1 MIENIVFVSTLAL
14 TSVLVCAT
22 VDQPNIVMV
31 VLDDVG
37 WADLSYN
44 VGGGGSEGSIPTPN
58 IDALAGAGVRLRSH
72 YVHPSCTPSRAA
84 LMTGRYAHN
93 TGLSFAMFPGSVA
106 GLPPDMATL
115 PQLLREAGY
124 AAHMVGKWHLG
135 HAQWAQTPVGRG
147 FQSHV
152 GSLMWDLE
160 SYTKQIWRG
169 PLQSLGRDWG
179 RYHENRSY
187 EHFLEPRHATLA
199 LTDEAATRMTRH
211 RAEAGHQPLFL
222 YVSYTAAHS
231 PLQPEPEWEAECG
244 HIPHLWRRQF
254 CGMVVGLDRAL
265 ATLADTAR
273 AQLGDNTVLVVTSDN
288 GGSTWFGGLN
298 APLRSGKLTPFEG
311 GVRVPAFVVDFSGRY
326 SRPGDLGHLV
336 HISDWLPTFLSWAG
350 ASHLAAD
357 KDLDGLDQSEALKS
371 GKLVRRDVVLEM
383 VTKNDSHDGSE
394 SVAYRNG
401 RFKIVQ
407 GTFRDPHWY
416 SEPDSDKVAT
426 SDDSW
431 LPRILEVIVRIAEW
445 MFGNGPTDL
454 QPHGLLLNVVLFN
467 QYIKRQAGVKTW
479 LFDLENDPNETTDLA
494 PSKPHH
500 KILRSMFLALQDIKH
515 GRKVRAHDYWLTNPN
530 WDAPDWEGFLDGDC
544 SAEDSRWR
552 GDVCKFAFPWL
563 EDDVDL
569 FDNEALGL
577 TNPLDNAHKTLM
589 LYGLIVLVLT
599 LLLVISVTCCLCKIL
614 FPSRKAN
621 EKSKKA

>member
-1 MIENIVFVSTLAL
+1 MMIEKIVFVSTLAL
-14 TSVLVCAT
+14 TSVLVCAS

-44 VGGGGSEGSIPTPN
+44 VGGEGTIPTPN

-152 GSLMWDLE
+152 GSFMWDLE

-169 PLQSLGRDWG
+169 PGESLGRDWG

-244 HIPHLWRRQF
+244 HVPHLWRRQF

-273 AQLGDNTVLVVTSDN
+273 AQLGDNTVLVVTPDN

-298 APLRSGKLTPFEG
+298 APLRAGKLTPFEG
-311 GVRVPAFVVDFSGRY
+311 GVRVPAFMVDFSGRY
-326 SRPGDLGHLV
+326 SRPGELGRIF

-350 ASHLAAD
+350 AAHLAANLG
-357 KDLDGLDQSEALKS
+357 LDGVDQSAALRA
-371 GKLVRRDVVLEM
+371 GELVRRDVVLEM
-383 VTKNDSHDGSE
+383 FTSSDSHDGSE
-394 SVAYRNG
+394 SVAFRSG
-401 RFKIVQ
+401 RFKIIQ
-407 GTFRDPHWY
+407 GNFRDPHWY
-416 SEPDSDKVAT
+416 SEPDSDRVQTTDT
-426 SDDSW
+426 SW
-431 LPRILEVIVRIAEW
+431 MPRLLELVVRAAERV
-445 MFGNGPTDL
+445 FGPGPTDL
-454 QPHGLLLNVVLFN
+454 LPHALLLNMQL
-467 QYIKRQAGVKTW
+467 QQRYIDQQAGVRTW
-479 LFDLENDPNETTDLA
+479 LFDLEDDPNETTDLA
-494 PSKPHH
+494 PSKAHH
-500 KILRSMFLALQDIKH
+500 KVLRGMFLALQEIKH
-515 GRKVRAHDYWLTNPN
+515 RRLARPHQYWF
-530 WDAPDWEGFLDGDC
+530 ASPDWAEVGFEAGDC
-544 SAEDSRWR
+544 SALEAGPWDRC
-552 GDVCKFAFPWL
+552 VFARPWL
-563 EDDVDL
+563 QDEADL
-569 FDNEALGL
+569 FDKEALGL
-577 TNPLDNAHKTLM
+577 VNVLSLGKRDFKIYCALVTAPIAVIFILILFKTLK
-589 LYGLIVLVLT
+589 
-599 LLLVISVTCCLCKIL
+599 SVCR
-614 FPSRKAN
+614 SRQ
-621 EKSKKA
+621 SVKKNKEE

>member
-1 MIENIVFVSTLAL
+1 M
-14 TSVLVCAT
+14 
-22 VDQPNIVMV
+22 
-31 VLDDVG
+31 
-37 WADLSYN
+37 
-44 VGGGGSEGSIPTPN
+44 
-58 IDALAGAGVRLRSH
+58 RLRSH
-72 YVHPSCTPSRAA
+72 YVHPTCTPSRAA

-160 SYTKQIWRG
+160 SYTKQVWRG

-326 SRPGDLGHLV
+326 SRPGDLQHLV

>member
-1 MIENIVFVSTLAL
+1 MIKKIVFISTLAL

-44 VGGGGSEGSIPTPN
+44 VGGEGTIPTPN

-160 SYTKQIWRG
+160 SYTKQVWRG

-211 RAEAGHQPLFL
+211 RAEAGEQPLFL
-222 YVSYTAAHS
+222 YVSYNAAHS

-244 HIPHLWRRQF
+244 HVPHLWRRQF

-273 AQLGDNTVLVVTSDN
+273 AQLGENTVLVVTPDN

-298 APLRSGKLTPFEG
+298 APLRAGKLTPFEG
-311 GVRVPAFVVDFSGRY
+311 GVRVPAFMVDFSGRY
-326 SRPGDLGHLV
+326 SRPGELQHLV

>member
-1 MIENIVFVSTLAL
+1 MIEKIVFVSTLAL
-14 TSVLVCAT
+14 TSVLVCAS

-44 VGGGGSEGSIPTPN
+44 VGGEATIPTPN

-72 YVHPSCTPSRAA
+72 YVHPTCTPSRAA

-160 SYTKQIWRG
+160 SYTKQVWRG

-211 RAEAGHQPLFL
+211 RAEAGEQPLFL
-222 YVSYTAAHS
+222 YVSYNAAHS

-244 HIPHLWRRQF
+244 HVPHLWRRQF

-273 AQLGDNTVLVVTSDN
+273 AQLGDNTVLVVTPDN

-298 APLRSGKLTPFEG
+298 APLRAGKLTPFEG
-311 GVRVPAFVVDFSGRY
+311 GVRVPAFMVDFSGRY
-326 SRPGDLGHLV
+326 SRPGDLHHLV

-445 MFGNGPTDL
+445 IFGNGPTDL

-479 LFDLENDPNETTDLA
+479 LFDLENDPHETTDLA